1 MNSVEIIELF
11 YKKEKKRENKKS
23 NTNNCKNVHKPTHRN
38 GMSESTHYLYIYKHT
53 KVSPVVI
60 LGFAMSGFL
69 HLC

>member
-11 YKKEKKRENKKS
+11 HKKEEK
-23 NTNNCKNVHKPTHRN
+23 TKNQTQIIVRMFINQLIETECLNQRII
-38 GMSESTHYLYIYKHT
+38 YIYTNTQKY
-53 KVSPVVI
+53 PQWLF